1 MSGFEFTFM
10 GQAAAFDAVTLCGL
24 LCAAV
29 SFSGFCFALSQEHKM
44 KRTLNRA
51 RNHPRAC

>member
-44 KRTLNRA
+44 KRALNRA